1 MKDSLSIKKR
11 PSLRMRL
18 LKTNLAIIL
27 TYFLLCGFLFV
38 IAIGRLVGTYVD
50 HDLDFLLTEVSSNLN
65 QRFLYMEDVVKSV
78 RNSDDLMGFLQDS
91 SSAPSSEF
99 LQEELIRVMNIS
111 SSANR
116 GTGSTPLVE
125 KIFLFRENGSFVSN
139 SYYTLL
145 YSEVPTTEQKFISLW
160 NTYRRTDKRKNR
172 FGGICYSQKDML
184 YMAYS
189 VLDENME
196 EQGVI
201 IFELNSNAIRDV
213 MGDLQNYED
222 SIWMLYNQDGIISGD
237 FTADAEAQLSEL
249 RVTQPSKPYIGK
261 IAEHS
266 YRIYTD
272 KLCMQMQLTMGIPQN
287 QASFILYNSLSIY
300 IIGFII
306 ILLAGLTSF
315 LLFTYRITKPLQEIT
330 GKMHEVK
337 EGDFE
342 TKLPEYDSQEFHEIS
357 HVFNEMT
364 EYIHHLIKQ
373 VYEKQLSVTEMEL
386 KFIQSQM
393 NPHFMFNVLNAIGL
407 QARLD
412 GNEEVSN
419 LMSTFSK
426 LIQAKIYRSDT
437 EKVPISQEL
446 EYAEYYLQ
454 IQKFRY
460 GEKLSYTIETEDESI
475 LNYSIPKLCIQL
487 IAENAVVHG
496 LEPKMK
502 AGHVYINLS
511 YSATG
516 IQIDVIDDGVG
527 FDEDGYITLP
537 LKLDSQDTNHNHVG
551 LNNVHSIIQLLYG
564 KTYGIKIYSVKNK
577 GTTVSIHIPL
587 DQ

>member
-1 MKDSLSIKKR
+1 
-11 PSLRMRL
+11 MRL

-222 SIWMLYNQDGIISGD
+222 TIWMLYNQDGIISGD
-237 FTADAEAQLSEL
+237 FTADAEAQLS
-249 RVTQPSKPYIGK
+249 
-261 IAEHS
+261 
-266 YRIYTD
+266 
-272 KLCMQMQLTMGIPQN
+272 
-287 QASFILYNSLSIY
+287 
-300 IIGFII
+300 
-306 ILLAGLTSF
+306 
-315 LLFTYRITKPLQEIT
+315 
-330 GKMHEVK
+330 
-337 EGDFE
+337 
-342 TKLPEYDSQEFHEIS
+342 
-357 HVFNEMT
+357 
-364 EYIHHLIKQ
+364 
-373 VYEKQLSVTEMEL
+373 
-386 KFIQSQM
+386 
-393 NPHFMFNVLNAIGL
+393 
-407 QARLD
+407 
-412 GNEEVSN
+412 
-419 LMSTFSK
+419 
-426 LIQAKIYRSDT
+426 
-437 EKVPISQEL
+437 
-446 EYAEYYLQ
+446 
-454 IQKFRY
+454 
-460 GEKLSYTIETEDESI
+460 
-475 LNYSIPKLCIQL
+475 
-487 IAENAVVHG
+487 
-496 LEPKMK
+496 
-502 AGHVYINLS
+502 
-511 YSATG
+511 
-516 IQIDVIDDGVG
+516 
-527 FDEDGYITLP
+527 
-537 LKLDSQDTNHNHVG
+537 
-551 LNNVHSIIQLLYG
+551 
-564 KTYGIKIYSVKNK
+564 
-577 GTTVSIHIPL
+577 
-587 DQ
+587 